1 MTTLR
6 RLFSKL
12 VLGFTVLLAAG
23 PSLALSAKA
32 EPPQRIVS
40 LTVCTDQLLLDLV
53 PRSRIAAVSYLVT
66 DPTLSLKV
74 EEARGL
80 KRVHGL
86 AEEVLALDPDLIIA
100 QAYST
105 TATVNLLRRLK
116 YRVVLVPLA
125 TDFDGLR
132 RGIRVIA
139 RAVGEEARGDEL
151 IAEFDERLAAAR
163 PKGPERPSAV
173 AYQVNSLASGPG
185 SLVDAALQAAGF
197 HNVARD
203 RPLGP
208 GGRLP
213 LEAIVA
219 DPPDLVVL
227 ANAADEFRS
236 TVGDNLRHPAF
247 VDVIA
252 NRPHMQIPMPLWLC
266 ATPKM
271 AEAVEELGVMRR
283 ALLKSGAPHE

>member
-1 MTTLR
+1 MTTLCR
-6 RLFSKL
+6 AFREL
-12 VLGFTVLLAAG
+12 VLGFAAVLLAG
-23 PSLALSAKA
+23 PGAALSAGA

-53 PRSRIAAVSYLVT
+53 PRSRIAAVSYLAT
-66 DPTLSLKV
+66 DPTLSMKAA
-74 EEARGL
+74 EARGL
-80 KRVHGL
+80 KGVRGL
-86 AEEVLALDPDLIIA
+86 AEEVLALEPDLIIA
-100 QAYST
+100 QEYST
-105 TATVNLLRRLK
+105 TAAVNLLQRLG

-125 TDFDGLR
+125 TDFESMR
-132 RGIRVIA
+132 RGIRIIA
-139 RAVGEEARGDEL
+139 HAVGEAARAEEL
-151 IAEFDERLAAAR
+151 IAAFDKRLAAAR
-163 PKGPERPSAV
+163 PSGPQRPTAV

-213 LEAIVA
+213 LEEIVA

-227 ANAADEFRS
+227 ANAPDEFRS

-247 VDVIA
+247 ADVIA
-252 NRPHMQIPMPLWLC
+252 NRPHMQIEMPLWLC
-266 ATPKM
+266 ATPQI
-271 AEAVEELGVMRR
+271 ADAVEELGAMRR
-283 ALLKSGAPHE
+283 SLLKSGAKHE

>member
-247 VDVIA
+247 ADVIA

>member
-6 RLFSKL
+6 RFIRKL
-12 VLGFTVLLAAG
+12 VLGFAALMAAEPG
-23 PSLALSAKA
+23 AALSAQAK
-32 EPPQRIVS
+32 PPQRIVS
-40 LTVCTDQLLLDLV
+40 LTVCTDQLLLDLA
-53 PRSRIAAVSYLVT
+53 PRGRIAAVSYLAI

-80 KRVHGL
+80 KGVRGL
-86 AEEVLALDPDLIIA
+86 AEEVLQLNPDLVIA
-100 QAYST
+100 QEYSA
-105 TATVNLLRRLK
+105 TATVNLLRRLG

-125 TDFDGLR
+125 TDFESMR
-132 RGIRVIA
+132 QGIRIIA
-139 RAVGEEARGDEL
+139 QAVGEETRGEEL
-151 IAEFDERLAAAR
+151 IDAFDKRLAAAR
-163 PKGPERPSAV
+163 PIGPERPTAV

-213 LEAIVA
+213 LEEIVA

-227 ANAADEFRS
+227 ANAPDEFRS

-247 VDVIA
+247 AEVIA
-252 NRPHMQIPMPLWLC
+252 KRPHMRIEMPLWLC
-266 ATPKM
+266 ATPQI
-271 AEAVEELGVMRR
+271 AGAIEELGAMRR
-283 ALLKSGAPHE
+283 SLLRSGAKHE

>member
-1 MTTLR
+1 MTTLC
-6 RLFSKL
+6 RLFRK
-12 VLGFTVLLAAG
+12 VALGFTALWAAG
-23 PSLALSAKA
+23 PSPVLSAQA

-53 PRSRIAAVSYLVT
+53 PRSRIAAVSYLAT
-66 DPTLSLKV
+66 DPTLSLMV

-80 KRVHGL
+80 KGVRGL
-86 AEEVLALDPDLIIA
+86 AEEVLAVDPDLIIA
-100 QAYST
+100 QEYST

-116 YRVVLVPLA
+116 YHVVLVPLA
-125 TDFDGLR
+125 TDFNGLR
-132 RGIRVIA
+132 RGIRIIA
-139 RAVGEEARGDEL
+139 QAVGEEAHGEEL
-151 IAEFDERLAAAR
+151 IAEFDQRLAAAR
-163 PKGPERPSAV
+163 PKGPGRPTAV

-185 SLVDAALQAAGF
+185 SLVDAALRVAGF

-203 RPLGP
+203 RSLGP

-227 ANAADEFRS
+227 ANSPDEFRS

-247 VDVIA
+247 ADVIA
-252 NRPHMQIPMPLWLC
+252 NRPHMQIAMPLWLC
-266 ATPKM
+266 ATPKI
-271 AEAVEELGVMRR
+271 AEAVEELAVMRR
-283 ALLKSGAPHE
+283 ALLKSSTPHE